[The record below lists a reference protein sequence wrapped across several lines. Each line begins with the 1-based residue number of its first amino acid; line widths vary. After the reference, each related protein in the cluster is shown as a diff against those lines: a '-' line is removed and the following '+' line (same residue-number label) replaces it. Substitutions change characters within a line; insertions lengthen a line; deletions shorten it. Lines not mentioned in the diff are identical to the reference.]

1 MFMPLKFIC
10 LVALVFALSAP
21 PAFAGDDW
29 KRELEARYQDGQL
42 QQLREPDWL
51 WQLVLQH
58 WDRLREEREEEEKQ
72 GVENCIRPRSPLWH
86 AGDRDRI
93 RYWIGAVEAAAE
105 VGAGGQH
112 EGMVTLSGLLFVGL
126 ILAFAAPALIVLV
139 IGVTGAIRLW
149 KFKLKGVWWHFEL
162 PEPTTSDIV
171 WAQRAIWSQ
180 TRNRHSTVR
189 ASQRQ
194 KRFIS
199 RHMVEPDQL
208 SEAHRA

>member
-1 MFMPLKFIC
+1 MFMPLKFIR
-10 LVALVFALSAP
+10 LVAIVFALNAP
-21 PAFAGDDW
+21 PVFAGDDW

-42 QQLREPDWL
+42 KQLREPDWL

-58 WDRLREEREEEEKQ
+58 WDRLRQEREEEEEQ
-72 GVENCIRPRSPLWH
+72 RVEDYVRRRTPH
-86 AGDRDRI
+86 AGERDRI
-93 RYWIGAVEAAAE
+93 RYRIGAVEATAA

-112 EGMVTLSGLLFVGL
+112 EGMVTLSGLLFAGL
-126 ILAFAAPALIVLV
+126 ALAFAGPALIVLV
-139 IGVTGAIRLW
+139 IGGIGAIRGW
-149 KFKLKGVWWHFEL
+149 KFKLKGVWWYLEFPEL
-162 PEPTTSDIV
+162 TTSDIA

-180 TRNRHSTVR
+180 TRARHFNVR

-199 RHMVEPDQL
+199 RQMVEPDQL